1 MFRHQLQRA
10 RLLPS
15 SDNRVVR
22 QADQN
27 LVVRCDIGAD
37 GPNLG
42 GETLRR
48 DVPESREIRSSLD
61 GHIQRMR
68 RPSQGQ
74 RVRIFAA
81 AVAARQQGKVHVGIG
96 AFVDQ
101 GIRQCT
107 ASMRTDH
114 CNLGGP
120 EPLALEDGP
129 QPPRIAQVEMLARHC
144 GRAAAGAGP
153 LLRLAAASRQIS
165 WVHQS
170 SSIGQPD
177 ISQVGKA
184 RWRIQVDHE
193 RALGFTSCD
202 KSQRNSPVAATSIDD
217 EPPRAE
223 HLADL
228 FEKGERLLNLFRS
241 GTWASACLP
250 RSPQERYDVAAVRS
264 GFLPLLRGR
273 QRSTLNV
280 RGISNEIRAD
290 VSSCRAASAST
301 MLAAPSSAE
310 TRRSEA
316 CGCHKCGT
324 APSPSRQMH
333 RLSP

>member
-48 DVPESREIRSSLD
+48 DVPEPREIRSSLD

-81 AVAARQQGKVHVGIG
+81 AVAARQQGKVHIGIG

-120 EPLALEDGP
+120 EPLALEDRL
-129 QPPRIAQVEMLARHC
+129 QPAGIAQVEVLARHG
-144 GRAAAGAGP
+144 GRAACAGP
-153 LLRLAAASRQIS
+153 LLRFAADSRHNS
-165 WVHQS
+165 RVHQS

-193 RALGFTSCD
+193 RALSFPSCD

-228 FEKGERLLNLFRS
+228 FEKGERLLTKCRH
-241 GTWASACLP
+241 
-250 RSPQERYDVAAVRS
+250 
-264 GFLPLLRGR
+264 LRC
-273 QRSTLNV
+273 S
-280 RGISNEIRAD
+280 
-290 VSSCRAASAST
+290 
-301 MLAAPSSAE
+301 
-310 TRRSEA
+310 
-316 CGCHKCGT
+316 
-324 APSPSRQMH
+324 
-333 RLSP
+333 